1 MSNMKQIL
9 LTRSAPMI
17 GSLPAYANTLTA
29 LIPDIYAAMDIVSR
43 ELVGVIPSAMR
54 APGVERAAVGQ
65 QVNYPIAPEQASYDI
80 VPAMTVPEPPDN
92 SFTTGQMAIAKSK
105 GVPFGITGE
114 EQRALGTGGPGNAS
128 VQAMWIAQAMRTLTN
143 EIEQDAFSEAVA
155 GASRAYGTAGTTP
168 FASDDISDLAQVR
181 KILNDNGAPT
191 TGRSVILDST
201 ASANL
206 ITVKNLTRVNEA
218 GDTMTLRDGEVTR
231 LYGLSVKETGAT
243 VEHTKGTGAGA
254 TTNAAGYAIG
264 ATVITLAAAGTGTI
278 VAGDFITFAGDNNKY
293 LVVTGDTSAADGG
306 TITIASPGL
315 REAIPA
321 SATAITVGA
330 SYSGAGVAFSMD
342 ALHIAMRPPAMPEGG
357 DAADDS
363 RIFYDPRSGMPF
375 ELLVYRGY
383 KKVRW
388 EIGMA
393 WGVKLNKPAHAALLL
408 G

>member
-1 MSNMKQIL
+1 MSKMKQIL
-9 LTRSAPMI
+9 LSKQAPLI
-17 GSLPAYANTLTA
+17 GYLPAYANTLTA
-29 LIPDIYAAMDIVSR
+29 LIPDIYTAMDIVSR

-65 QVNYPIAPEQASYDI
+65 QVNYPIAPEQSSYDI

-92 SFTTGQMAIAKSK
+92 TFTTGTMAITKSK

-143 EIEQDAFSEAVA
+143 EIEDDAYAAAVA

-168 FASDDISDLAQVR
+168 FASDDISALAQVR

-201 ASANL
+201 AAANL

-218 GDTMTLRDGEVTR
+218 GDSMTLRDGEITR

-243 VEHTKGTGAGA
+243 VEHTKGTAAGA
-254 TTNAAGYAIG
+254 TTNATGYAVG
-264 ATVITLAAAGTGTI
+264 STVITLASAGTGTI
-278 VAGDFITFAGDNNKY
+278 VAGDVVTFAGDANKY
-293 LVVTGDTSAADGG
+293 VVEVGDASVANGG
-306 TITIASPGL
+306 TITLASPGL

-321 SATAITVGA
+321 SATAITVGNN
-330 SYSGAGVAFSMD
+330 YSAAGVAFSMD

-357 DAADDS
+357 DSADDS
-363 RIFYDPRSGMPF
+363 MMFTDPRSGIPF

-393 WGVKLNKPAHAALLL
+393 WGVKLNKSAHAALLL